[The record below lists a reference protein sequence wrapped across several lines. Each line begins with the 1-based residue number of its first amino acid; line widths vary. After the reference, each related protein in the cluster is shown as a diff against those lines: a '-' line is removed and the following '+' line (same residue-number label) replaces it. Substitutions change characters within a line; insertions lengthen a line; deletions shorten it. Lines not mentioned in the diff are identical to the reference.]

1 MRNKIEHLR
10 SKISLSNRF
19 ENKKIKNVLKW
30 LNKKDKINKMKVE
43 KVSVNKM
50 KDWFYKK
57 NGNLVHKSGQ
67 FFLLRE
73 LK

>member
-19 ENKKIKNVLKW
+19 ENKKIKDVLKW

-43 KVSVNKM
+43 KISVNKM

-57 NGNLVHKSGQ
+57 M
-67 FFLLRE
+67 E
-73 LK
+73 I